1 MAGREERELDK
12 CLKLLTDC
20 KMDGEVL
27 NRVTDNKIIP
37 LSDFLPIPV
46 NEVVYDDGR
55 TIERSFLIKGIKR
68 VGGKIILLPAV
79 MVTAASLPA
88 MTWVLENWGFAANI
102 SAPIHT
108 KKDHLR
114 GIICTLGSKIAQ
126 KRTVYTHTGWRKIG
140 GKYCFLYHSGA
151 IGNNKVS
158 VELDYKLQ
166 PYNMGCKGV
175 SFEKATLAFLRLFEI
190 SSEKVM
196 FPLIAIAFL
205 SPLNEFLRQVGYEP
219 AFLLYLLGR
228 TQTKKST
235 IAALILSF
243 FGRFTSS
250 TLPSSFKDT
259 ENAIEKKGHSLKDV
273 PTVIDDFHPV
283 SHYKEKQNMDKI
295 AQSLSRGYGD
305 RAGKDRMQADTSIRQ
320 GFAPRGNAI
329 ITGED
334 FPAIGQSGSARNFIV
349 ELLAND
355 VPASDDLDF
364 VQEQASMGVL
374 AKFMEQY
381 ILWLIPQATSLP
393 VQLKGKFLELRHR
406 AIKEKIVGFGRTG
419 DIVAWLQIG
428 MESMIDFCISQ
439 KIYTKDIGE
448 NKKEEAWNVFCGLSC
463 VQLEKAEEDKPN
475 NMFIDAIK
483 EMLESGRVYVKNYPE
498 DTEREY
504 NRKSEILGYLEND
517 KYYFFPTQTFSCVVQ
532 FYKQQSVDFPL
543 SRTRL
548 FKQMADEKLIETE
561 TTGTTKTYTKQKR
574 FGKEKNRYLVM
585 DREIFYPQETQT
597 D

>member
-1 MAGREERELDK
+1 MAGNLEKELEG
-12 CLKLLTDC
+12 CLKLLADC

-68 VGGKIILLPAV
+68 VGGKIISLPAV
-79 MVTAASLPA
+79 MVSAANLPA
-88 MTWVLENWGFAANI
+88 MTWVLDNWGFAANI

-108 KKDHLR
+108 KKDYLR
-114 GIICTLGSKIAQ
+114 GIICTLGGKIA
-126 KRTVYTHTGWRKIG
+126 KKHTVYTHTGWRKIN
-140 GKYCFLYHSGA
+140 GKYCFLYHNGA
-151 IGNNKVS
+151 IGNDNVS

-166 PYNMGCKGV
+166 PYNMECNGV
-175 SFEKATLAFLRLFEI
+175 SFEQSTMALLRLFDI

-283 SHYKEKQNMDKI
+283 SHYKERQNMDKI

-349 ELLAND
+349 ELLPND
-355 VPASDDLDF
+355 VPASADLDF
-364 VQEQASMGVL
+364 VQEQASLGVL

-381 ILWLIPQATSLP
+381 ILWLIPQASSLP
-393 VQLKGKFLELRHR
+393 NQLKVKFLELRRR
-406 AIKEKIVGFGRTG
+406 AIKEKVVGFGRTG
-419 DIVAWLQIG
+419 DMVAWLQIG
-428 MESMIDFCISQ
+428 MESLIEFCISQ
-439 KIYTKDIGE
+439 KIHTKYIGE
-448 NKKEEAWNVFCGLSC
+448 NKKEEAWKVFCGLSS

-483 EMLESGRVYVKNYPE
+483 EMLESGKAYVKDHLE
-498 DTEREY
+498 DADKDLNKKGEM
-504 NRKSEILGYLEND
+504 LGYLENY
-517 KYYFFPTQTFSCVVQ
+517 KFYFFPTQVYSSVVQ
-532 FYKQQSVDFPL
+532 FYKQQNELFPL
-543 SRTRL
+543 SRTRF
-548 FKQMADEKLIETE
+548 FKQMADENLIETE
-561 TTGTTKTYTKQKR
+561 ITGAGKTYTKQKR
-574 FGKEKNRYLVM
+574 FGKEKSRYLVM
-585 DREIFYPQETQT
+585 PREIFYPQTTQSE
-597 D
+597 